1 MVSLATL
8 TTGRA
13 LTRKFTGKVAVTD
26 NSDALI
32 ERVALTFENGY
43 TASLVRGKPG
53 TVMEQLLPPE
63 GAVMDEEGLNYTTP
77 VTSDVVRFG
86 GVEELVEFARA
97 VEALP
102 PKSAK
107 GLEGDQR

>member
-1 MVSLATL
+1 MDSLATL
-8 TTGRA
+8 TTGLVLSRE
-13 LTRKFTGKVAVTD
+13 FTGKVAVTD

-32 ERVALTFENGY
+32 ERVAFSFENGY
-43 TASLVRGKPG
+43 TASFARGKPG
-53 TVMEQLLPPE
+53 TIMEELMPPE
-63 GAVMDEEGLNYTTP
+63 GAVMHEGSLDYSTP

-102 PKSAK
+102 PKALDSNSTK
-107 GLEGDQR
+107 E